1 MEGNLEEEGAGPDEE
16 EAAKGGKVK
25 RGEGHRCDA
34 SRREADD
41 EEREGAD
48 EFHKHERSHHPT
60 GPDRVH
66 GLVGGK
72 GRAGD
77 FLKEGVM
84 HHLNKPDDAGHHGGG
99 HQLCGEKRAGCKE
112 VLEERR
118 EDVHGGIVVMGSL
131 VYDQILPLMKPL
143 PGFRD
148 LYPADFARRNHLT
161 RHWRA
166 AARRYGFVE
175 FDGPTLEPADLYR
188 RKNNGGEI
196 LGQLYEFTDKG
207 ERDVSLRPE
216 VTPTLAR
223 MIAARHRDFPKPL
236 RWFNVGSCFRYERQ
250 QRGRL
255 REFLQF
261 NCDLVGDA
269 SPAADAEVI
278 ALLIDLLRSFGL
290 GPEDFAVR
298 LSDRSAWQDFLQGHG
313 ISGDST
319 GEFLQ
324 IVDRIEKLPE
334 EKTAELLAPFGI
346 PLDELKDFIAR
357 SEIPS
362 LAPLLADLE
371 ARGLRGYVRPDL
383 GVVRGLAYYTGV
395 VFEAFALKA
404 GLRAIAG
411 GGRYDRLLKDLSEG
425 AADLPAIGFGVGD
438 AVLLELLDEC
448 PAAKAVESAALAAD
462 APVQV
467 YLVIADEVRRPEA
480 LALAQELRGNDW
492 RVGYPLGPEKVG
504 KQFGHAET
512 LGASHAVVIGSEW
525 PLLKVKRLAD
535 RHEES
540 VASDSL
546 RTWLAAAR

>member
-1 MEGNLEEEGAGPDEE
+1 
-16 EAAKGGKVK
+16 
-25 RGEGHRCDA
+25 
-34 SRREADD
+34 
-41 EEREGAD
+41 
-48 EFHKHERSHHPT
+48 
-60 GPDRVH
+60 
-66 GLVGGK
+66 
-72 GRAGD
+72 
-77 FLKEGVM
+77 
-84 HHLNKPDDAGHHGGG
+84 
-99 HQLCGEKRAGCKE
+99 
-112 VLEERR
+112 
-118 EDVHGGIVVMGSL
+118 
-131 VYDQILPLMKPL
+131 MKPL

-148 LYPADFARRNHLT
+148 LYPGDFARR
-161 RHWRA
+161 RHITELWRS

-207 ERDVSLRPE
+207 EREVSLRPE

-269 SPAADAEVI
+269 TPAADAEVI

-290 GPEDFAVR
+290 GPEDFAIR
-298 LSDRSAWQDFLQGHG
+298 LSDRSAWHHFLEKKG
-313 ISGDST
+313 ISGERT

-334 EKTAELLAPFGI
+334 EKTIELLAPFGV
-346 PLDELKDFIAR
+346 PLAELQDFIAR

-362 LAPLLADLE
+362 LAPLLDDLE
-371 ARGLRGYVRPDL
+371 ARGLRDYVRPDL

-411 GGRYDRLLKDLSEG
+411 GGRYDRLLADLSDG
-425 AADLPAIGFGVGD
+425 AADLPAIGFGMGD
-438 AVLLELLDEC
+438 AVLLELIEET
-448 PAAKAVESAALAAD
+448 PAAKAREQSALTAD
-462 APVQV
+462 APIQV
-467 YLVIADEVRRPEA
+467 YVVIASEERRPEA
-480 LALAQELRGNDW
+480 LALAQGLREAGW
-492 RVGYPLGPEKVG
+492 RVAYPLGAEKVG
-504 KQFGHAET
+504 KQFGSAESS
-512 LGASHAVVIGSEW
+512 GASHAVVVGAEW

-535 RHEES
+535 RVETEVS
-540 VASDSL
+540 GDSITAWISKEL
-546 RTWLAAAR
+546 GI

>member
-1 MEGNLEEEGAGPDEE
+1 
-16 EAAKGGKVK
+16 
-25 RGEGHRCDA
+25 
-34 SRREADD
+34 
-41 EEREGAD
+41 
-48 EFHKHERSHHPT
+48 
-60 GPDRVH
+60 
-66 GLVGGK
+66 
-72 GRAGD
+72 
-77 FLKEGVM
+77 
-84 HHLNKPDDAGHHGGG
+84 
-99 HQLCGEKRAGCKE
+99 
-112 VLEERR
+112 
-118 EDVHGGIVVMGSL
+118 
-131 VYDQILPLMKPL
+131 MKPL

-148 LYPADFARRNHLT
+148 LYPGDFARRNHITGL
-161 RHWRA
+161 WRA

-207 ERDVSLRPE
+207 DREVSLRPE

-236 RWFNVGSCFRYERQ
+236 RWFNVASCFRYERQ

-298 LSDRSAWQDFLQGHG
+298 LSDRSAWHAFLAGKG
-313 ISGDST
+313 ISGERT

-346 PLDELKDFIAR
+346 ALTELKDFIAR

-362 LAPLLADLE
+362 LTPLMADLE
-371 ARGLRGYVRPDL
+371 ARGLRAYVRPDL

-395 VFEAFALKA
+395 VFEAFALRA

-411 GGRYDRLLKDLSEG
+411 GGRYDRLLADLSDG
-425 AADLPAIGFGVGD
+425 SADLPAIGFGVGD
-438 AVLLELLDEC
+438 AVLLELIDEC
-448 PAAKAVESAALAAD
+448 PAAKALEQAALAAD
-462 APVQV
+462 APVQI
-467 YLVIADEVRRPEA
+467 YFVIAEESHRVNA
-480 LALAQELRGNDW
+480 LALVQSLRESGW
-492 RVGYPLGPEKVG
+492 RVGYPMGPEKVG

-512 LGASHAVVIGSEW
+512 QGATHAVVIGSEW
-525 PLLKVKRLAD
+525 PSVKVKRLAD

-540 VASDSL
+540 LPHDSL
-546 RTWLAAAR
+546 LSWLDSAHS